1 MHDLIKTTYERSFD
15 KNIISKYLHTD
26 DERKIH
32 SAILS
37 IAHSEDTTLVPDLIK
52 LDMLHYGSDVCF
64 ALGQIGRSEQSLNFL
79 WDNLQAPVSENFFGD
94 IFYTIGKIGN
104 QNDFKK
110 LIDYYKSYRK
120 SLFPYEGIAEGI
132 LQFQI
137 RGIKSE
143 EAKAILEIE
152 ITHPLST
159 KNRIKQALFTL
170 ARYGDNNLSKD
181 NIGELLNSDFA
192 REDDQFLTFVLMNI
206 NNKNSLEIASLN
218 LSGILNSTDFSA
230 KIQLIKV
237 LHLLGTNLN
246 SFPAENI
253 KLYLSFLNDSNPNA
267 ALQSAI
273 SIKNIK
279 PFLND
284 VLKSFIKS
292 ETDSMMFDITRSADF
307 IGELF
312 LSKFELFGNYED
324 HKKLLNHIK
333 LGKKYCY
340 RFYAKNP
347 DLNNAFKLLYDS
359 YFSTSD
365 SLDRI
370 TLLSLMLSIKD
381 KVYETIELKQVIL
394 SALQSSFAPLISI
407 AADAIDVD
415 FVAKNKRELK
425 DLIFNQIN
433 SFKDKSD
440 YLEAVISL
448 VNLSEKIDQDFYT
461 EIINNVKL
469 SKLYSIRRFVSN
481 KTEDHNIGFKEL
493 DKFEE
498 IWTNAFKY
506 EKAIIKTTK
515 GNIEIEFDS
524 EVAPVS
530 VANFCTLVKE
540 NFFNKIVFHR
550 VVPGFVI
557 QAGDPTSTGWGGPG
571 YDIISEFSDKNFNT
585 GYVGMAS
592 AGKDT
597 ESSQFFIMQG
607 SYPHLNRRYTLFGKV
622 INGLEIVFSITE
634 NDKILSVELK

>member
-1 MHDLIKTTYERSFD
+1 MS
-15 KNIISKYLHTD
+15 
-26 DERKIH
+26 
-32 SAILS
+32 
-37 IAHSEDTTLVPDLIK
+37 
-52 LDMLHYGSDVCF
+52 
-64 ALGQIGRSEQSLNFL
+64 
-79 WDNLQAPVSENFFGD
+79 
-94 IFYTIGKIGN
+94 YT
-104 QNDFKK
+104 
-110 LIDYYKSYRK
+110 
-120 SLFPYEGIAEGI
+120 
-132 LQFQI
+132 
-137 RGIKSE
+137 
-143 EAKAILEIE
+143 
-152 ITHPLST
+152 
-159 KNRIKQALFTL
+159 
-170 ARYGDNNLSKD
+170 
-181 NIGELLNSDFA
+181 
-192 REDDQFLTFVLMNI
+192 
-206 NNKNSLEIASLN
+206 
-218 LSGILNSTDFSA
+218 
-230 KIQLIKV
+230 
-237 LHLLGTNLN
+237 
-246 SFPAENI
+246 
-253 KLYLSFLNDSNPNA
+253 
-267 ALQSAI
+267 
-273 SIKNIK
+273 
-279 PFLND
+279 
-284 VLKSFIKS
+284 
-292 ETDSMMFDITRSADF
+292 
-307 IGELF
+307 
-312 LSKFELFGNYED
+312 
-324 HKKLLNHIK
+324 
-333 LGKKYCY
+333 
-340 RFYAKNP
+340 
-347 DLNNAFKLLYDS
+347 
-359 YFSTSD
+359 
-365 SLDRI
+365 
-370 TLLSLMLSIKD
+370 
-381 KVYETIELKQVIL
+381 ETIELKQVIL